1 MEKRQAEQR
10 GLFMIDEEE
19 LLKIIHSY
27 VRLRDVKIYFCR
39 DFLIW
44 FNRLTV
50 SIDIVDY
57 IDFVYQ
63 VTSKKKSN
71 SFERLFI
78 FLSTRSNV
86 FDAYC
91 STHKAELKKQ
101 IIHINCPACGTPI
114 LQNEN
119 CPICELEVCH
129 RREPDEIRFHKGWA
143 KLKDEQRK
151 SYETEMESIL
161 STIPFLERDSR
172 NKATYEL
179 KKKFNLID

>member
-1 MEKRQAEQR
+1 MRQAEQR

-27 VRLRDVKIYFCR
+27 VRLRDIKIYFCR

-63 VTSKKKSN
+63 VTCKKKSN

-78 FLSTRSNV
+78 FLSTKANV
-86 FDAYC
+86 FDSYC
-91 STHKAELKKQ
+91 SAHNAELKKK
-101 IIHINCPACGTPI
+101 IIHMNCPACGTPI
-114 LQNEN
+114 LQNEK
-119 CPICELEVCH
+119 CPVCELEVCH
-129 RREPDEIRFHKGWA
+129 RREPEEIRFHKGWA
-143 KLKDEQRK
+143 KLKNEQRI
-151 SYETEMESIL
+151 SYETEMESIIN
-161 STIPFLERDSR
+161 TIPFLERDLR
-172 NKATYEL
+172 NKAVYEL
-179 KKKFNLID
+179 QKKFNLID